1 MRSVNRP
8 DDPVYARFRFDAA
21 REYAAGPH
29 QIVVSGQV
37 GDPRSD
43 MAGQV
48 GGALD
53 GVAEVLGLAG
63 YTLADVTRLG
73 LYTTDVE
80 AFLAQWETVRARF
93 EPGAVPPN
101 TLVQVVRFAHPAI
114 RVEIEASAVRSA
126 RPVKAAPLGSLRRF
140 RPAAGRA
147 YAP

>member
-1 MRSVNRP
+1 LVIAVGPEEDMTMRSVNRP
-8 DDPVYARFRFDAA
+8 DDPVYARFGFDAA

-48 GGALD
+48 SGALD
-53 GVAEVLGLAG
+53 GVAEVLALAG

-73 LYTTDVE
+73 LFTTDVE
-80 AFLAQWETVRARF
+80 AFLAQWQTVRARF

-101 TLVQVVRFAHPAI
+101 TLVQVVRFAHPAVQ
-114 RVEIEASAVRSA
+114 VEIEANAA
-126 RPVKAAPLGSLRRF
+126 RPA
-140 RPAAGRA
+140 
-147 YAP
+147 

>member
-1 MRSVNRP
+1 MTMRSLNRP

-37 GDPRSD
+37 GDPLSD

-48 GGALD
+48 AGALD
-53 GVAEVLGLAG
+53 SVAEVLGLAG
-63 YTLADVTRLG
+63 YTMADVTRLG
-73 LYTTDVE
+73 LFTTDVE
-80 AFLAQWETVRARF
+80 AFLAQWQTVRARF

-114 RVEIEASAVRSA
+114 QVEIEASAT
-126 RPVKAAPLGSLRRF
+126 RPEADLLRRRTF
-140 RPAAGRA
+140 PHAIASQ
-147 YAP
+147 